1 MKYFFF
7 VLCFAVQIA
16 ATAYENAEPAA
27 QSQDTKNPKI
37 KEVTKA
43 AFLKQLTAI
52 HQSAKNEVLVVSFI
66 PHQKDPYSVEYDG
79 TNNTDIE
86 KSIRRLETGDRII
99 IEPKRKSSVETTTY
113 ILK

>member
-7 VLCFAVQIA
+7 ILCFAIQIA
-16 ATAYENAEPAA
+16 VTAHENAEPAA
-27 QSQDTKNPKI
+27 QTQDTKSPKI

-43 AFLKQLTAI
+43 EFLKQLSAI
-52 HQSAKNEVLVVSFI
+52 HQSAKEETLVVSFI
-66 PHQKDPYSVEYDG
+66 PKEKDPTSVTYDG

-86 KSIRRLETGDRII
+86 KSLRRLETGDKIT
-99 IEPKRKSSVETTTY
+99 IETQQKSSIQTTIY